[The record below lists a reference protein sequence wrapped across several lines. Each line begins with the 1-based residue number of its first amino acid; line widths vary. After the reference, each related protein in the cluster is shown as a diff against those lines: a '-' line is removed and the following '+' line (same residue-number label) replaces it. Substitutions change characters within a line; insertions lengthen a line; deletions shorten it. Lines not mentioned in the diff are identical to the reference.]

1 MMTTW
6 CLTLFVLWM
15 LRVVGMHV
23 LRYGYTGIFDDT
35 SHMTL
40 TVVGIFDGQHF
51 FTYHVNSSDKASSRA
66 NGTISWMANVSA
78 AYPTYLDG
86 ERAKGDLIFNQTE
99 QNLLELEIT
108 LGYRSQSVLTWTHE
122 CNTTENGSFVAGYQ
136 GFGWDGET
144 LMELKDNLTL
154 WTGPNYEISWLK
166 QNKTYIDGKIKNI
179 SEEDTTTQ
187 RNYLKGNCTQWSV
200 IYSGFQTPVTH
211 PVVKGGVRNQND
223 NRAEAFCTS
232 YGFFP
237 GEINITFIHYGNKA
251 PDDSEPQCNPLLP
264 TFDGTFHQGC
274 YVTIFCNQNYTCR
287 VTHGNWTVEIPI
299 SITSP
304 DDSSSGEVPDHPTA
318 SKRYNTMTIS
328 SVLLALLLC
337 ALLFAFLHY
346 FTTLKQYLRNLAFA
360 WRYRKVR
367 SS

>member
-23 LRYGYTGIFDDT
+23 LRYGYTGIFGE

-51 FTYHVNSSDKASSRA
+51 FTYHVNSSDRTSSRA

-99 QNLLELEIT
+99 QNLLELEIA
-108 LGYRSQSVLTWTHE
+108 LGYQSQSVLTWIHE
-122 CNTTENGSFVAGYQ
+122 CNTTENGSFVAGYE

-211 PVVKGGVRNQND
+211 PVVKGGVRNHND

-237 GEINITFIHYGNKA
+237 GEINITFIHYGDKV
-251 PDDSEPQCNPLLP
+251 PEDSEPQCNPLLP

-274 YVTIFCNQNYTCR
+274 YVAIFCNQNYTCR